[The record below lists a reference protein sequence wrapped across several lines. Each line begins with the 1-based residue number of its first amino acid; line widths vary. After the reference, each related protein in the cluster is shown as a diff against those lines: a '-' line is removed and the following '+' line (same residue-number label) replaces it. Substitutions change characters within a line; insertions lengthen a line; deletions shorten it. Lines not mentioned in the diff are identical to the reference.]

1 MKPIITSRL
10 CQTAAALLTAFLALR
25 TASTSYAANTGAK
38 IAVVSLGLFGGFVAL
53 SLVMAVMTIAG
64 LRRPVS
70 VSTVQLPE
78 LTWAD
83 RVISLFVLCTF
94 TVAIA
99 NALIMV
105 VAKGLP

>member
-1 MKPIITSRL
+1 MGWII
-10 CQTAAALLTAFLALR
+10 A
-25 TASTSYAANTGAK
+25 
-38 IAVVSLGLFGGFVAL
+38 IVAL
-53 SLVMAVMTIAG
+53 SLIMAVMTIAE

-83 RVISLFVLCTF
+83 RVISLFVLGTF

-99 NALIMV
+99 NGLILV
-105 VAKGLP
+105 AAKGLP